1 MERKKINI
9 KIPLSKLNNDKKKQ
23 HILLLNKEKK
33 FINEL
38 EIEVKKML
46 NENETLE
53 NIIFKH
59 CIKDNIPDKEL
70 TLQIKDIYIKLI
82 NENSNELIENIF
94 NNHNDSYSDNNNSD
108 SDSDSDNYDTDDEP
122 IINNDEANI
131 KRAEV
136 QQLYI
141 NDAYTELQINN
152 RVMNV
157 GPTGFGKTVVNYK
170 LIDKLK
176 PKITFIFTPRQNL
189 NKQTI
194 DIKYIKYLSSNNYV
208 FYNYSPEK
216 QTNYNKFNTLMLFI
230 NEHKSKNKNIIVL
243 LCYQSCKTL
252 IPKLININFK
262 INLAICDEA
271 HTRSSW
277 ALLSKEYHKLFLELN
292 NKLIEKYIFATA
304 TPKSDMK
311 ISPYNTLFGKVIE
324 HCQIY
329 ELIKWG
335 ILCDFETIVKNIDF
349 DKKSVDLPNFI
360 IETMIKY
367 NKKKGII
374 YVNSQKNA
382 KELFSYIKYKYPNFN
397 TFIYISEKLS
407 QDSFKNNKYKIKFN
421 KDDIKLKCFENCINQ
436 CIIIT
441 CNKLSYGYDNV
452 FIDLICF
459 ADPRQSEEDIRQIT
473 GRGLR
478 NDVSKYVSKIL
489 HIVVSVSELQLLNKY
504 KNGDNNEENEVV
516 EEDANTYIKY
526 KSLTAFLKFVIG
538 ECGKDIID
546 GRICS
551 SNKPKTTPKPIP
563 ILEDGKD
570 YSGDIIP
577 SSIINELS
585 TTFYRKYEKFL
596 GFLRN
601 HNVYNEETYN
611 LIRERPENIEWMSLL
626 GDIRNK
632 YKKFCFLDIKSP
644 ENINYYQTL
653 EECNK
658 AYETIKLEVIEE
670 LGGLLQIRKLKL
682 LNSSIEDKIQKKNSE
697 CGNKIPSNK
706 YLFYYN
712 EVD

>member
-1 MERKKINI
+1 MALE
-9 KIPLSKLNNDKKKQ
+9 KKK
-23 HILLLNKEKK
+23 L
-33 FINEL
+33 
-38 EIEVKKML
+38 
-46 NENETLE
+46 TL
-53 NIIFKH
+53 K
-59 CIKDNIPDKEL
+59 IKDNEIVNLVEQEDNHLELVINDYIDKNISLPDIITDEEAQNDED
-70 TLQIKDIYIKLI
+70 LQNKIFDIYFKLVKERIKNKTILNYVEDI
-82 NENSNELIENIF
+82 KSEEESENLPELI
-94 NNHNDSYSDNNNSD
+94 D
-108 SDSDSDNYDTDDEP
+108 SDVETEDNEEDNTDEDIDEVDTDDDEP

-131 KRAEV
+131 KRSEV
-136 QQLYI
+136 QKLYI

-152 RVMNV
+152 RVMIV
-157 GPTGFGKTVVNYK
+157 GPTGFGKTVVNYM

-189 NKQTI
+189 NKQTL
-194 DIKYIKYLSSNNYV
+194 DIKYIKYLKTTNYV

-216 QTNYNKFNTLMLFI
+216 QYSKHKFADLINFVNKNKKL
-230 NEHKSKNKNIIVL
+230 NKNIIVL

-252 IPKLININFK
+252 IPKLIKSKFK

-277 ALLSKEYHKLFLELN
+277 ALLSKVYHKLFLELN

-324 HCQIY
+324 HVQIY
-329 ELIKWG
+329 ELIQWG

-349 DKKSVDLPNFI
+349 DKKKLDLSNFI

-367 NKKKGII
+367 KRQKGVI

-382 KELFSYIKYKYPNFN
+382 MELYAYIKFKYPNYN

-407 QDSFKNNKYKIKFN
+407 QDSFKDFKYNINFN
-421 KDDIKLKCFENCINQ
+421 KDDTNLECFERCIKP

-441 CNKLSYGYDNV
+441 CNKISYGYDNV

-459 ADPRQSEEDIRQIT
+459 ADPRQSEEENRQIT

-478 NDVSKYVSKIL
+478 NDVSKYLDKFLLIML
-489 HIVVSVSELQLLNKY
+489 LTSELHLLDKHQSNDEGTISIKDNIYIEY
-504 KNGDNNEENEVV
+504 KN
-516 EEDANTYIKY
+516 IK
-526 KSLTAFLKFVIG
+526 AFLEFIIG
-538 ECGKDIID
+538 ACGKDIVD

-551 SNKPKTTPKPIP
+551 TINRDKPSCISPTNA
-563 ILEDGKD
+563 KD

-577 SSIINELS
+577 SEIIKELS

-611 LIRERPENIEWMSLL
+611 LIRERPENIEWMPLL
-626 GDIRNK
+626 GNIRTTF
-632 YKKFCFLDIKSP
+632 KKFCFLDIKSP
-644 ENINYYQTL
+644 ENNNYYQTL

-658 AYETIKLEVIEE
+658 AYEEALKKIVIDSNGNYKSISDLKKRKTDNQINKKIVEIDTKIPINIKLFY
-670 LGGLLQIRKLKL
+670 
-682 LNSSIEDKIQKKNSE
+682 NSIDD
-697 CGNKIPSNK
+697 
-706 YLFYYN
+706 N
-712 EVD
+712 E